1 MYEITI
7 NIFKVPVK
15 LKEGFHVGGP
25 HVIREGKHTAL
36 IL

>member
-1 MYEITI
+1 MYLSI
-7 NIFKVPVK
+7 NQYLQVPVK

-25 HVIREGKHTAL
+25 HVIREGKHKAL